1 MTMIT
6 NLDLFGRSSSVGHPV
21 IEERCVS
28 FHKCHREAL
37 EEVLDGGLLFFAIV
51 ESIGSAELGLAWIR
65 LARNMKFRAREIYVT
80 HWVALTSFAPH
91 FEDEIASLKKRPF
104 FAGF

>member
-1 MTMIT
+1 
-6 NLDLFGRSSSVGHPV
+6 
-21 IEERCVS
+21 
-28 FHKCHREAL
+28 
-37 EEVLDGGLLFFAIV
+37 
-51 ESIGSAELGLAWIR
+51 
-65 LARNMKFRAREIYVT
+65 MKFRAREIYVT

>member
-37 EEVLDGGLLFFAIV
+37 EEVLDGGLLFFAICRDRIDQILLPPV
-51 ESIGSAELGLAWIR
+51 WKTCFSTLG
-65 LARNMKFRAREIYVT
+65 
-80 HWVALTSFAPH
+80 
-91 FEDEIASLKKRPF
+91 
-104 FAGF
+104 